1 MSARTAARARR
12 ATAAALLLT
21 LATATLTACGDD
33 TAGDAPAAERTAA
46 NGDVH
51 NDADVEFATEM
62 IPHHADALVMVDMTQ
77 GRDLSPELARLT
89 EDIRAAQAPEI
100 ETMVDWLTAWGE
112 DVPETSRDHVNSHT
126 GSHGEDDGDDKGSG
140 MGGMGMDPDDLAM
153 LEAAQ
158 GNAFESMWLEM
169 MIEHHEGAVEM
180 AEAEQE
186 DGLFAD
192 AVALAESI
200 ESSQAEEIELMEE
213 LLGQ

>member
-1 MSARTAARARR
+1 MSTRTAARARR

-21 LATATLTACGDD
+21 LATATLAACGDD
-33 TAGDAPAAERTAA
+33 TSGDAPAAERTAA

-62 IPHHADALVMVDMTQ
+62 IRHHADALVMVDMTQ

-100 ETMVDWLTAWGE
+100 ESMVDWLTAWGE
-112 DVPETSRDHVNSHT
+112 EVPETSRDHVNSHM
-126 GSHGEDDGDDKGSG
+126 GSHGDDEGSG
-140 MGGMGMDPDDLAM
+140 MDGMGMDPDDLAM
-153 LEAAQ
+153 LEDAE
-158 GNAFESMWLEM
+158 GSAFESMWLEM

-180 AEAEQE
+180 AEAQQE

-200 ESSQAEEIELMEE
+200 ESSQGSEIELMEDM
-213 LLGQ
+213 LGQ